1 MKSSLKKDENKKIQD
16 LKKVIDLGKKLK
28 KDTRPDE
35 KKLEVIQARVN
46 KSNQTNQAK
55 TAQNI
60 SSNTKKTQ
68 AKATQN
74 PNIKYAIESVSTKGN
89 SIIIDFN
96 VDVSQNDIKFF
107 KLNPSPLHRNVFDI
121 KGYFKDALATKLSI
135 SGDEIITIGQN
146 KPDTLRVVVSGK
158 TSPNTSYSVSKRQI
172 IINVESNKSASK
184 STSSNSGNIVEIGT
198 KKVLVEEKKIEPTKT
213 EAKKSVE
220 KPIEKVQNIN
230 PKQEETKII
239 TSSNQEN
246 KIDLDNQ
253 IKYIDSINNKI
264 IVSFNKD
271 FSQKDLK
278 RTTSKEGQNFV
289 NSFDIKGIYKY
300 TMPTKLALDGI
311 DRVILY
317 EQNGFTKIKIVN
329 KDNFKSN
336 VSYSNKE
343 LIIST
348 SIEEK
353 SVNSPSQNKNIS
365 NVVANTKSSSKNRVI
380 VIDAGHG
387 GEDAGAVGPNKRYEK
402 VVNLAVT
409 KYLEAVLKQRGY
421 KVFLTRTNDKFIKV
435 NNRTILANQ
444 KNADLFISIHANSIV
459 KEKASTMSG
468 IETFFLSPA
477 RSERA
482 KRVAALENKNDI
494 REMNES
500 SKSVFLES
508 LNRPRITASHK
519 FAIDV
524 QAGMLQAAR
533 SKYKDVKDSG
543 VREGPFWVLV
553 GAQMPSIL
561 IELGYISHPEESR
574 RLYEKEYQQLLA
586 NGIANGI
593 DSYFAKNP

>member
-1 MKSSLKKDENKKIQD
+1 MKSSLKKDENKKIED
-16 LKKVIDLGKKLK
+16 LKKVIELGKKLK

-55 TAQNI
+55 STQNI
-60 SSNTKKTQ
+60 SSNTKTTQ
-68 AKATQN
+68 AKAIQN
-74 PNIKYAIESVSTKGN
+74 PNIKYAIESVSTEGS

-107 KLNPSPLHRNVFDI
+107 KLNPSPLHRSVFDI

-146 KPDTLRVVVSGK
+146 KPDTLRIVVSGK

-213 EAKKSVE
+213 EIKKAIE
-220 KPIEKVQNIN
+220 KPIEKAQNIT
-230 PKQEETKII
+230 PKQEETKIT

-264 IVSFNKD
+264 IVSFNKY
-271 FSQKDLK
+271 FSQKDLR

-300 TMPTKLALDGI
+300 TMPTKLVLDGI

-329 KDNFKSN
+329 QNNFKSN
-336 VSYSNKE
+336 VSYANKE

-348 SIEEK
+348 SLEEK
-353 SVNSPSQNKNIS
+353 PVNNQSQNIASTITNNK
-365 NVVANTKSSSKNRVI
+365 TSSKNRVI

>member
-1 MKSSLKKDENKKIQD
+1 MKSSLKKDENKKIED
-16 LKKVIDLGKKLK
+16 LKKVIELGKKLK

-46 KSNQTNQAK
+46 KNNQSTQANTSK
-55 TAQNI
+55 NL
-60 SSNTKKTQ
+60 SSNTKTTQ

-146 KPDTLRVVVSGK
+146 KPDTLRIVVSGK

-172 IINVESNKSASK
+172 IINVESNNIASK

-213 EAKKSVE
+213 EIKKAIE
-220 KPIEKVQNIN
+220 QPIEKAQNIT

-300 TMPTKLALDGI
+300 TMPTKLVLDGI

-329 KDNFKSN
+329 QNNFKSN
-336 VSYSNKE
+336 VSYANKE

-348 SIEEK
+348 SLEEK
-353 SVNSPSQNKNIS
+353 PVNNQSQNIASTITNNK
-365 NVVANTKSSSKNRVI
+365 TSSKNRVI

>member
-1 MKSSLKKDENKKIQD
+1 MKSSLKKDENKKIED
-16 LKKVIDLGKKLK
+16 LKKVIELGKKLK

-55 TAQNI
+55 STQNI
-60 SSNTKKTQ
+60 SSNTKTTQ
-68 AKATQN
+68 AKAIQN
-74 PNIKYAIESVSTKGN
+74 PNIKYAIESVSTEGS

-107 KLNPSPLHRNVFDI
+107 KLNPSPLHRSVFDI

-146 KPDTLRVVVSGK
+146 KPDTLRIVVSGK

-184 STSSNSGNIVEIGT
+184 STSSNSGNIVEIGI

-213 EAKKSVE
+213 EIKKAIE
-220 KPIEKVQNIN
+220 KPIEKAQNIT
-230 PKQEETKII
+230 PKQEETKIT

-264 IVSFNKD
+264 IVSFNKY
-271 FSQKDLK
+271 FSQKDLR

-300 TMPTKLALDGI
+300 TMPTKLVLDGI

-329 KDNFKSN
+329 QNNFKSN
-336 VSYSNKE
+336 VSYANKE

-348 SIEEK
+348 SLEEK
-353 SVNSPSQNKNIS
+353 PANNQSQNIASTITNNK
-365 NVVANTKSSSKNRVI
+365 TSSKNRVI

>member
-1 MKSSLKKDENKKIQD
+1 MKSSLKKDENKKIED
-16 LKKVIDLGKKLK
+16 LKKVIELGKKLK

-55 TAQNI
+55 STQNI
-60 SSNTKKTQ
+60 SSNTKTTQ
-68 AKATQN
+68 AKAIQN
-74 PNIKYAIESVSTKGN
+74 PNIKYAIESVSTEGS

-107 KLNPSPLHRNVFDI
+107 KLNPSPLHRSVFDI

-146 KPDTLRVVVSGK
+146 KPDTLRIVVSGK

-213 EAKKSVE
+213 EIKKAIE
-220 KPIEKVQNIN
+220 KPIEKAQNIT
-230 PKQEETKII
+230 PKQEETKIT

-264 IVSFNKD
+264 IVSFNKY
-271 FSQKDLK
+271 FSQKDLR

-300 TMPTKLALDGI
+300 TMPTKLVLDGI

-329 KDNFKSN
+329 QNNFKSN
-336 VSYSNKE
+336 VSYANKE

-348 SIEEK
+348 SLEEK
-353 SVNSPSQNKNIS
+353 PANNQSQNIASTITNNK
-365 NVVANTKSSSKNRVI
+365 TSSKNRVI